1 MSSSEEFSDTSG
13 EEYLSDDSECL
24 DFEEIETEERVNQEL
39 LSESSTAVKETDSEL
54 QAYMDEPLAD
64 EEWIKNYRQQEAKNK
79 QEELLK
85 KQLADKT
92 RTGEWCQC
100 GNCSQELLKNISE
113 CYCCQELDG
122 CVKAMASDLVLEAL
136 PEGQKISCITDHP
149 GFKTVV
155 LDKWSL
161 RMAVSRFNTKEKKTY
176 KQTGSEERLMRVV
189 AYRQFSRLVYEF
201 LGKKRIPLPA
211 CAYTIIRR
219 TYPLQDN
226 EELTG
231 FDLVD

>member
-64 EEWIKNYRQQEAKNK
+64 EEWIKNK

-92 RTGEWCQC
+92 RTGEW
-100 GNCSQELLKNISE
+100 
-113 CYCCQELDG
+113 
-122 CVKAMASDLVLEAL
+122 
-136 PEGQKISCITDHP
+136 
-149 GFKTVV
+149 
-155 LDKWSL
+155 
-161 RMAVSRFNTKEKKTY
+161 
-176 KQTGSEERLMRVV
+176 
-189 AYRQFSRLVYEF
+189 
-201 LGKKRIPLPA
+201 
-211 CAYTIIRR
+211 
-219 TYPLQDN
+219 
-226 EELTG
+226 
-231 FDLVD
+231 